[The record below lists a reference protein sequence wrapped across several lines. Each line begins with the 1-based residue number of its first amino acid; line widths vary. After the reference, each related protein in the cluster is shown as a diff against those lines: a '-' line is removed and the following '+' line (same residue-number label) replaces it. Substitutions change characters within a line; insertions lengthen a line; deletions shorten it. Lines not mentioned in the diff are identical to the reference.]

1 MTDRQTEVNALNMN
15 IEVVDLKKLQN
26 EQVGRYIDVGVAEP
40 EQGRQDEVLP
50 DCGQVRKY
58 DGSEAIDENR

>member
-1 MTDRQTEVNALNMN
+1 MN